1 VDGGE
6 LPAGEAVVEAVP
18 KRRRCGVEARHLSR
32 ILCLRGSLL
41 ALETRLKDGV
51 ELVESVLDGGS
62 DTAPASGFQWRD
74 GETELELEGLLR
86 LERTSMI
93 AAHDFELAVNG
104 LDEVGRGERAA
115 NWVGVIQEGE
125 VVIPF
130 FADFAHEERG
140 ARLKMLAQVLER
152 GGSDRGVPGRLQGA
166 DTRMEFGGLGFAQG
180 TLGIALQM
188 NDAEKEWK
196 TQEASF
202 PLFPPRLEIRPTTPD
217 SHIPT
222 TPAAM
227 IISRHNFQ
235 ATPHDTLAR
244 LGEEEAIWAGC
255 GEAGRLSPAGSGG
268 VRIG

>member
-1 VDGGE
+1 MKSQPLVN
-6 LPAGEAVVEAVP
+6 LPLHSAE
-18 KRRRCGVEARHLSR
+18 
-32 ILCLRGSLL
+32 RGS
-41 ALETRLKDGV
+41 
-51 ELVESVLDGGS
+51 
-62 DTAPASGFQWRD
+62 Q
-74 GETELELEGLLR
+74 
-86 LERTSMI
+86 
-93 AAHDFELAVNG
+93 VNG

-152 GGSDRGVPGRLQGA
+152 GGGDRGVPGRLQGA

-235 ATPHDTLAR
+235 ATPVQQALMIDPV
-244 LGEEEAIWAGC
+244 
-255 GEAGRLSPAGSGG
+255 PAKLISSE
-268 VRIG
+268 RPKS